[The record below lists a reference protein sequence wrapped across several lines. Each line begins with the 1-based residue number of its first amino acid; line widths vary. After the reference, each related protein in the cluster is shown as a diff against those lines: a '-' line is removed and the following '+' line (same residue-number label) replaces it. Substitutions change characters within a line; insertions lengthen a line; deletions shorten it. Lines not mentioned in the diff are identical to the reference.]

1 MTFVE
6 RTFCVDTENGHK
18 EWMEAIQ
25 SVADKILQEEYKS
38 LSDPSLL
45 ATDTVNG
52 SQEKSTIKVQNFVM

>member
-1 MTFVE
+1 VE